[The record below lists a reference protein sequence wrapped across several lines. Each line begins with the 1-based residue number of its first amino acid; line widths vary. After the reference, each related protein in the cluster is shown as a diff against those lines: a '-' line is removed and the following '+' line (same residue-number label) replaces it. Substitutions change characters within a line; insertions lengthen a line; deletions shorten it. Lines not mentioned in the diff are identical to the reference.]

1 MEKVQIEKIYEA
13 LGIKSSRLKSLE
25 ELEERYGIKVKEI
38 KGYNNLT
45 EENKKIFNNFILNYF
60 NQLGIRT
67 KQAFKPVQINYV
79 EETDF
84 ISDDPDDAEC
94 ELFSK
99 IVIKAIYQDGKK
111 KVIHQFANQYKGLK
125 IKRKSNSEY
134 LRFEFKEH
142 GSKVWLHIIDQG
154 NQWY

>member
-60 NQLGIRT
+60 NQLGMRT
-67 KQAFKPVQINYV
+67 KKAFKPVQINYV

-111 KVIHQFANQYKGLK
+111 KVIHQFGNQYKGLK
-125 IKRKSNSEY
+125 IKWKYNSDFI
-134 LRFEFKEH
+134 RFLF
-142 GSKVWLHIIDQG
+142 
-154 NQWY
+154 

>member
-1 MEKVQIEKIYEA
+1 MEKVQIENIYEA
-13 LGIKSSRLKSLE
+13 LGIKSSRIKSLE
-25 ELEERYGIKVKEI
+25 ELEKYGIKVKEI

-45 EENKKIFNNFILNYF
+45 EENKIIFNNFILNYF
-60 NQLGIRT
+60 NQLGMRT
-67 KQAFKPVQINYV
+67 KQAFKPIQINYV

-84 ISDDPDDAEC
+84 VSDDPDDPEC

-111 KVIHQFANQYKGLK
+111 KVIHQFGNQYKGLK
-125 IKRKSNSEY
+125 IKRKSSSKY

-142 GSKVWLHIIDQG
+142 NCKVWLHIIDEG
-154 NQWY
+154 KQWY

>member
-60 NQLGIRT
+60 NQLGMRT

-84 ISDDPDDAEC
+84 ISDDPDDPEC

-111 KVIHQFANQYKGLK
+111 KVIHQFGNQYKELK

-142 GSKVWLHIIDQG
+142 CKKIWLHIIDQG

>member
-25 ELEERYGIKVKEI
+25 ELEKYGIKVKEI

-45 EENKKIFNNFILNYF
+45 EENKIIFNNFILNYF
-60 NQLGIRT
+60 NQLGMRT
-67 KQAFKPVQINYV
+67 KLAFEAVQVNYV
-79 EETDF
+79 EEIDS
-84 ISDDPDDAEC
+84 ISKDPDDPEC

-99 IVIKAIYQDGKK
+99 IVIKAIYKDGKK
-111 KVIHQFANQYKGLK
+111 KVIHQFGSQYKGLE
-125 IKRKSNSEY
+125 IKRTSSSKY

-142 GSKVWLHIIDQG
+142 NRKIWLHIIDEG
-154 NQWY
+154 EQWY

>member
-1 MEKVQIEKIYEA
+1 M
-13 LGIKSSRLKSLE
+13 
-25 ELEERYGIKVKEI
+25 
-38 KGYNNLT
+38 
-45 EENKKIFNNFILNYF
+45 
-60 NQLGIRT
+60 RT
-67 KQAFKPVQINYV
+67 KKAFKPVQINYV

-111 KVIHQFANQYKGLK
+111 KVIHQFGNQYKGLK

>member
-25 ELEERYGIKVKEI
+25 ELEKYGIKVKEI

-45 EENKKIFNNFILNYF
+45 EENKNYF
-60 NQLGIRT
+60 NQLGMRT
-67 KQAFKPVQINYV
+67 KKAFKPVQINYV

-111 KVIHQFANQYKGLK
+111 KVIHQFGNQYKGLK